1 MDKKTQALVEQY
13 AKSLVE
19 IAIEKDSLA
28 ELQSETEALLSVFE
42 ETNLADFL
50 SSLVVSRDEKVKL
63 VRLLQ
68 ESSSVYMNNFLEVI
82 LQNEREAFLK
92 AILEGVQKDFVIAT
106 NQHDI
111 VVTTAVALTDEQKS
125 ALIDNDTIN
134 YIYIKQFDEPNEVIN
149 NLIEGTNVEI
159 VKLHMLTNL
168 TENEISNKK
177 DYFSIMNENIE
188 FLCNQELH
196 GNFSHGDRRSDLRH
210 DRITPHEGL

>member
-42 ETNLADFL
+42 ETNLANFL

-82 LQNEREAFLK
+82 LQNDREALLK
-92 AILEGVQKDFVIAT
+92 EILLAVLEEMDKT
-106 NQHDI
+106 SNTYDI
-111 VVTTAVALTDEQKS
+111 LVKS
-125 ALIDNDTIN
+125 AVKLSSDQKERLLIKVSQKFGIKAGRLIEEVDPSLIGGFILQANNQVIDTS
-134 YIYIKQFDEPNEVIN
+134 IKQQLQQLKM
-149 NLIEGTNVEI
+149 NL
-159 VKLHMLTNL
+159 K
-168 TENEISNKK
+168 
-177 DYFSIMNENIE
+177 
-188 FLCNQELH
+188 
-196 GNFSHGDRRSDLRH
+196 
-210 DRITPHEGL
+210 

>member
-42 ETNLADFL
+42 ETNLANFL

-92 AILEGVQKDFVIAT
+92 DILEGVQKDFVIAT
-106 NQHDI
+106 NQHD
-111 VVTTAVALTDEQKS
+111 
-125 ALIDNDTIN
+125 
-134 YIYIKQFDEPNEVIN
+134 
-149 NLIEGTNVEI
+149 
-159 VKLHMLTNL
+159 
-168 TENEISNKK
+168 
-177 DYFSIMNENIE
+177 
-188 FLCNQELH
+188 
-196 GNFSHGDRRSDLRH
+196 
-210 DRITPHEGL
+210 

>member
-111 VVTTAVALTDEQKS
+111 VVTTAVALTDEQKERIL
-125 ALIDNDTIN
+125 ALVAEKFGVKAGKLVEDIDESILGG
-134 YIYIKQFDEPNEVIN
+134 FVIN
-149 NLIEGTNVEI
+149 VNNKVIDTSIRRQLQEFKMNLKIEKWCDFWQLMHK
-159 VKLHMLTNL
+159 KLAL
-168 TENEISNKK
+168 
-177 DYFSIMNENIE
+177 
-188 FLCNQELH
+188 
-196 GNFSHGDRRSDLRH
+196 
-210 DRITPHEGL
+210 

>member
-42 ETNLADFL
+42 ETNLAKFL
-50 SSLVVSRDEKVKL
+50 SSLVVSRDEKTKL

-82 LQNEREAFLK
+82 LQNEREAFLE
-92 AILEGVQKDFVIAT
+92 AILKAVLEGFAIAT

-111 VVTTAVALTDEQKS
+111 VVTTAVALTEEQKERVL
-125 ALIDNDTIN
+125 ALVAD
-134 YIYIKQFDEPNEVIN
+134 KF
-149 NLIEGTNVEI
+149 G
-159 VKLHMLTNL
+159 VKAGKLV
-168 TENEISNKK
+168 
-177 DYFSIMNENIE
+177 ENIDESILGGFIINVNNKVIDTSIRHQLQE
-188 FLCNQELH
+188 FKMNLK
-196 GNFSHGDRRSDLRH
+196 
-210 DRITPHEGL
+210 

>member
-42 ETNLADFL
+42 ETNLADSL

-68 ESSSVYMNNFLEVI
+68 ESSSVYMNNFL
-82 LQNEREAFLK
+82 LQNEREALLK

-111 VVTTAVALTDEQKS
+111 VVTTAVALTDEQKERIL
-125 ALIDNDTIN
+125 ALAAE
-134 YIYIKQFDEPNEVIN
+134 KFGVQA
-149 NLIEGTNVEI
+149 G
-159 VKLHMLTNL
+159 KLV
-168 TENEISNKK
+168 
-177 DYFSIMNENIE
+177 ENIDESILGGFIINVNNQVIDTSIRRQLQE
-188 FLCNQELH
+188 FKMNLK
-196 GNFSHGDRRSDLRH
+196 
-210 DRITPHEGL
+210 

>member
-42 ETNLADFL
+42 ETNLANFL

-82 LQNEREAFLK
+82 LQNEREVFLK
-92 AILEGVQKDFVIAT
+92 DILEGVQKDFVIAT

-111 VVTTAVALTDEQKS
+111 VVTTAVTLTDEQKERIL
-125 ALIDNDTIN
+125 ALVAEKI
-134 YIYIKQFDEPNEVIN
+134 QV
-149 NLIEGTNVEI
+149 L
-159 VKLHMLTNL
+159 KL
-168 TENEISNKK
+168 
-177 DYFSIMNENIE
+177 ENIVE
-188 FLCNQELH
+188 NIDESILGGFIINV
-196 GNFSHGDRRSDLRH
+196 NNKVIDTSIRTS
-210 DRITPHEGL
+210 ITNI

>member
-42 ETNLADFL
+42 ETNLADSL
-50 SSLVVSRDEKVKL
+50 SLVVSRDEKVKL

-82 LQNEREAFLK
+82 LQNEREALLK

-111 VVTTAVALTDEQKS
+111 VVTTAVALTDEQKERIL
-125 ALIDNDTIN
+125 ALAAE
-134 YIYIKQFDEPNEVIN
+134 KFGVQA
-149 NLIEGTNVEI
+149 G
-159 VKLHMLTNL
+159 KLV
-168 TENEISNKK
+168 
-177 DYFSIMNENIE
+177 ENIDESILGGFIINVNNQVIDTSIRRQLQE
-188 FLCNQELH
+188 FKMNLK
-196 GNFSHGDRRSDLRH
+196 
-210 DRITPHEGL
+210 

>member
-42 ETNLADFL
+42 ETNLAKFL
-50 SSLVVSRDEKVKL
+50 SSLVVSRDEKTKL

-82 LQNEREAFLK
+82 LQNEREAFLE
-92 AILEGVQKDFVIAT
+92 AILKVVLEGFAIAT

-111 VVTTAVALTDEQKS
+111 VVTTAVALTEEQKERVL
-125 ALIDNDTIN
+125 ALVAD
-134 YIYIKQFDEPNEVIN
+134 KF
-149 NLIEGTNVEI
+149 G
-159 VKLHMLTNL
+159 VKAGKLV
-168 TENEISNKK
+168 
-177 DYFSIMNENIE
+177 ENIDSSILGGFIINVNNKVIDTSIRHQLQE
-188 FLCNQELH
+188 FKMNLK
-196 GNFSHGDRRSDLRH
+196 
-210 DRITPHEGL
+210 

>member
-42 ETNLADFL
+42 ETNLADSL

-82 LQNEREAFLK
+82 LQNEREALLK

-111 VVTTAVALTDEQKS
+111 VVTTAVALTDEQKNVS
-125 ALIDNDTIN
+125 LLWQLKNLVS
-134 YIYIKQFDEPNEVIN
+134 KQVNSLKTSMNQSLVD
-149 NLIEGTNVEI
+149 LSS
-159 VKLHMLTNL
+159 MLT
-168 TENEISNKK
+168 IK
-177 DYFSIMNENIE
+177 
-188 FLCNQELH
+188 
-196 GNFSHGDRRSDLRH
+196 
-210 DRITPHEGL
+210 

>member
-111 VVTTAVALTDEQKS
+111 VVRTAVVLTD
-125 ALIDNDTIN
+125 
-134 YIYIKQFDEPNEVIN
+134 
-149 NLIEGTNVEI
+149 
-159 VKLHMLTNL
+159 
-168 TENEISNKK
+168 
-177 DYFSIMNENIE
+177 
-188 FLCNQELH
+188 
-196 GNFSHGDRRSDLRH
+196 
-210 DRITPHEGL
+210 

>member
-111 VVTTAVALTDEQKS
+111 VVTTAVVLTDEQKERIL
-125 ALIDNDTIN
+125 ALVAEKFGVKAGKLVENIN
-134 YIYIKQFDEPNEVIN
+134 ESILGGFVIN
-149 NLIEGTNVEI
+149 VNNKVIDTSIRRQLQEFKMNL
-159 VKLHMLTNL
+159 K
-168 TENEISNKK
+168 
-177 DYFSIMNENIE
+177 
-188 FLCNQELH
+188 
-196 GNFSHGDRRSDLRH
+196 
-210 DRITPHEGL
+210 

>member
-68 ESSSVYMNNFLEVI
+68 ESSSVYLNNFLEVI
-82 LQNEREAFLK
+82 LQNEREVYLQ
-92 AILEGVQKDFVIAT
+92 AILRGALVEIGRIT
-106 NQHDI
+106 NEYDI
-111 VVTTAVALTDEQKS
+111 VVTTAVSLSDEQKTRIRETV
-125 ALIDNDTIN
+125 ARKFDVKAGRLIEKIDQSI
-134 YIYIKQFDEPNEVIN
+134 IGGFVIN
-149 NLIEGTNVEI
+149 VNNKVIDASIRRQLQQVKMNL
-159 VKLHMLTNL
+159 K
-168 TENEISNKK
+168 
-177 DYFSIMNENIE
+177 
-188 FLCNQELH
+188 
-196 GNFSHGDRRSDLRH
+196 
-210 DRITPHEGL
+210 